1 MKRNTDKA
9 VPNGINDTVIKDAK
23 VRLNMSIIEKSH
35 RVLGSI
41 FEYFGSVTGGIFFS
55 VQIDVSG
62 LGQFWQN
69 LTCCHYPEKACQC
82 ICNIGKITK

>member
-41 FEYFGSVTGGIFFS
+41 FEYFGSVTGGDI
-55 VQIDVSG
+55 I
-62 LGQFWQN
+62 
-69 LTCCHYPEKACQC
+69 
-82 ICNIGKITK
+82 